1 MEIFF
6 HSTICLHMTAHAPM
20 STFLLLIAN
29 HENRRNNELP
39 NEIINCI
46 PCGRSTAYRIA
57 RVSSPSLLLL
67 LLLFP
72 FHFFCSSSSFFPLY
86 LSRIWRLPLL
96 IREYIPLRSTS
107 HGVCAG
113 LKFHRAKISLDRLLF
128 LFRTTWTSSAFV
140 LHILRLL
147 TLVQIAWIVL
157 IWYAS

>member
-46 PCGRSTAYRIA
+46 SCGRSTAYRIA

-67 LLLFP
+67 P
-72 FHFFCSSSSFFPLY
+72 
-86 LSRIWRLPLL
+86 LPLL
-96 IREYIPLRSTS
+96 LQ
-107 HGVCAG
+107 
-113 LKFHRAKISLDRLLF
+113 LLF
-128 LFRTTWTSSAFV
+128 LFPPLSIPYLASASSNSRIYSLTFNQPRGLCRIKISPRKNIAGPTPLPLQNHLNLFGFRASYFTFVNARSDSMNRTYM
-140 LHILRLL
+140 ICEL
-147 TLVQIAWIVL
+147 T
-157 IWYAS
+157 